1 VIVMKPN
8 AKWGAAGLI
17 LGLAVALTWPLGAQ
31 ESQDPGPSDRTV
43 STTGTAIVRSA
54 PDEAL
59 VTLGVRTDG
68 ATAQEAMD
76 RNAEQMQ
83 AVVRALLGAGL
94 DEDDLATASI
104 NLYPRWDDTG
114 TTVDGFTAENQ
125 VTATVRNLDRVGTVI
140 DEGVA
145 AGANLASGITFR
157 VSNGNEAG
165 DRALTEAVADAR
177 RKAEVLAAAG
187 GAELGSVVTIAE
199 SSTSVSPPVI
209 YEEAFAAA
217 DGRATPVLPPTL
229 ESQVVVTVVWA
240 LV

>member
-1 VIVMKPN
+1 MKPN
-8 AKWGAAGLI
+8 AKWGAAGLV

-31 ESQDPGPSDRTV
+31 ESGQDPDPNERTV

-59 VTLGVRTDG
+59 VTLGVRTDA

-76 RNAEQMQ
+76 RNAEQME
-83 AVVRALLGAGL
+83 AVIAALLDAGL
-94 DEDDLATASI
+94 DEADLATASI

-114 TTVDGFTAENQ
+114 STVDGFTAENQ
-125 VTATVRNLDRVGTVI
+125 VTATVRNLDRVGTII
-140 DEGVA
+140 DQGVA

-165 DRALTEAVADAR
+165 DRALAEAVADAR

-187 GAELGSVVTIAE
+187 GAELGAVVTIAE

-209 YEEAFAAA
+209 YEEAFVAA
-217 DGRATPVLPPTL
+217 DGRATTPVLPPTL
-229 ESQVVVTVVWA
+229 ESQVFVTVVWA
-240 LV
+240 LA